1 MSEAVIIQ
9 FVFRKSASQSL
20 NTGNIVTRSFTTYN
34 YNLPIYQKFRTFFYY
49 IFCIYIEPE
58 LLLLVSVIGKGLYF
72 MKCIIGKTG
81 ISTEESVFKIKFS
94 TLNVN

>member
-34 YNLPIYQKFRTFFYY
+34 YKMPIYQKFRFFS
-49 IFCIYIEPE
+49 FLCCTRNF
-58 LLLLVSVIGKGLYF
+58 V
-72 MKCIIGKTG
+72 TG
-81 ISTEESVFKIKFS
+81 FSQRQES
-94 TLNVN
+94 L

>member
-34 YNLPIYQKFRTFFYY
+34 YKMQIYQKFRSFSFLCCTRNFATGFSQMQGH
-49 IFCIYIEPE
+49 
-58 LLLLVSVIGKGLYF
+58 LLYEMHHCKKKQQLVF
-72 MKCIIGKTG
+72 Q
-81 ISTEESVFKIKFS
+81 IKRVSLKSF
-94 TLNVN
+94 